1 MKTGL
6 KTLIVGLTVV
16 GFANWAH
23 AQNAAL
29 TISDGVNPLMTFTDN
44 GAGDFNGA
52 MGQMFVVT
60 NVGVWNLTITSAITK
75 PATGSPTS
83 PVMDITIQ
91 AISSAPGTIEYT
103 FSDNNFLLSPGTV
116 NAAVTGQIIS
126 GAPATVGYIAYGDPF
141 NTVGAET
148 FFLASTGT
156 SPLPVVA
163 SNSGPLSLATPYS
176 LTQDVKLNASGATD
190 ISIDASLTVV
200 PEPGTLT
207 LVGIGVMGMVA
218 FARRR
223 RS

>member
-44 GAGDFNGA
+44 GAGDLNGA

-75 PATGSPTS
+75 PAVGSPTS
-83 PVMDITIQ
+83 PVMDFTIQ

-126 GAPATVGYIAYGDPF
+126 GAPATAGYTVYGDPF
-141 NTVGAET
+141 NIVGSET

-176 LTQDVKLNASGATD
+176 LTQDVKLSASGASD
-190 ISIDASLTVV
+190 ISIDASFNVV
-200 PEPGTLT
+200 PEPSTLG
-207 LVGIGVMGMVA
+207 LMAIGLGLLPLL
-218 FARRR
+218 RRYR
-223 RS
+223 R

>member
-1 MKTGL
+1 MKMGI
-6 KTLIVGLTVV
+6 KTLIVGLAVV

-44 GAGDFNGA
+44 GAGDLNSG

-91 AISSAPGTIEYT
+91 AISSAAGTLEYT

-116 NAAVTGQIIS
+116 NAVVTGQIIY
-126 GAPATVGYIAYGDPF
+126 GAPATVGYTVYGDPF
-141 NTVGAET
+141 NIVGAEPY
-148 FFLASTGT
+148 FLASTGT
-156 SPLPVVA
+156 TPLPVVA
-163 SNSGPLSLATPYS
+163 SNSGPLGLATPYS

-200 PEPGTLT
+200 PEPGTLA
-207 LVGIGVMGMVA
+207 LVGVGVMGMVA

>member
-29 TISDGVNPLMTFTDN
+29 TISDGVHPLMTFTDN

-91 AISSAPGTIEYT
+91 AVSSAAGTLEYT

-116 NAAVTGQIIS
+116 NATVTGQIIS
-126 GAPATVGYIAYGDPF
+126 GAPATVGYTVYGDPF
-141 NTVGAET
+141 NIVGSET

-163 SNSGPLSLATPYS
+163 SNSGPLGLATPYS

-190 ISIDASLTVV
+190 ISIDASLNVV
-200 PEPGTLT
+200 PEPSTIG
-207 LVGIGVMGMVA
+207 LVVVGLLGVLGI
-218 FARRR
+218 RRHKA
-223 RS
+223 